1 MDARAEVE
9 SLLLDVEAN
18 MDTEVVR
25 IERLEPV
32 AEALLELFD
41 REDAE
46 FVLVLVAIKLRRAD
60 ERNRPEL
67 RLIPK

>member
-1 MDARAEVE
+1 MDARADVE
-9 SLLLDVEAN
+9 NLLLDVEAN